1 MLRENLIKIVLV
13 DDHVLLRHAL
23 VSLID
28 SFEGF
33 KIIGTANHGLEFLDQ
48 INEDCLPDIVIL
60 DISMPVMDGYTTAKI
75 LREKYPSI
83 KMMVLTMFDAEI
95 ALIRLLQIGVK
106 GFLKKDINQEELKS
120 ALIAVYKEGYY
131 YSSITTG
138 KLAMFFHKAHCNNTS
153 IEKSLLSEFEI
164 NFMKLVSTDMTYKE
178 IASKM
183 NLTPRA
189 IDSYRDG
196 LFEKLEVKSRV
207 GLAIFAVKIGLVN
220 F

>member
-33 KIIGTANHGLEFLDQ
+33 QVVGSANNGEELLEQLK
-48 INEDCLPDIVIL
+48 EDSLPDIVIL
-60 DISMPVMDGYTTAKI
+60 DISMPKMDGYATAKI
-75 LREKYPSI
+75 LKEKYPSI
-83 KMMVLTMFDAEI
+83 KMMVLTMFDAEM

-106 GFLKKDINQEELKS
+106 GFLKKDINQDELK
-120 ALIAVYKEGYY
+120 AAITAVFKEGYY

-138 KLAMFFHKAHCNNTS
+138 KLAMFFNKVHSSNTS
-153 IEKSLLSEFEI
+153 LEKSLLSEFEI
-164 NFMKLVSTDMTYKE
+164 SFMKLVSTDMTYKE
-178 IASKM
+178 IAAKM

-196 LFEKLEVKSRV
+196 LFEKLDVKSRV